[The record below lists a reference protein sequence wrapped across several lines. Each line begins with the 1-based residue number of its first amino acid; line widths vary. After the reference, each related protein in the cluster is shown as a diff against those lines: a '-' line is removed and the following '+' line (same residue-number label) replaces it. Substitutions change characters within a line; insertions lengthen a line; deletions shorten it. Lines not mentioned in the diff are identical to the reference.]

1 LVLEVITAQ
10 SCLKNLLNKFVFDSV
25 FQPKKYLYP
34 SGKTFIKLLKRIV
47 GFTPRNRE
55 LYQLALVHKSVS
67 FSIFKD
73 FSINNERLEYLGDAV
88 LGAII
93 AEYLFKKFP
102 EKDEGFLTQM
112 RSKIVNR
119 ENLNHI
125 AIKLGIPNIIKTQLS
140 SENHKSL
147 YGDALEALIGALYL
161 DKGFKRTKEIVLE
174 RIIYNHINLSK
185 LQDTESDFKS
195 RIIEWGQKNKKDVSF
210 SSFEEQ
216 SDNNTVFVSHLIIV
230 DEIVG
235 RGVGSS
241 KKEAEQNA
249 AKQAL
254 KYIDE

>member
-1 LVLEVITAQ
+1 
-10 SCLKNLLNKFVFDSV
+10 VFGKL

-34 SGKTFIKLLKRIV
+34 SEKTLSKLLKRIV
-47 GFTPRNRE
+47 GFTPRNHA

-88 LGAII
+88 LDAII
-93 AEYLFKKFP
+93 AEYLFRKFP

-125 AIKLGIPNIIKTQLS
+125 AIKLGIPNIIKTKLS

-161 DKGFKRTKEIVLE
+161 DKGFKKTKEIVLE

-210 SSFEEQ
+210 TSFEEQ
-216 SDNNTVFVSHLIIV
+216 SDKNTIFVSHLIIV

-235 RGVGSS
+235 RGIGSS
-241 KKEAEQNA
+241 KKEAEQSA

-254 KYIDE
+254 KYIEE

>member
-1 LVLEVITAQ
+1 M
-10 SCLKNLLNKFVFDSV
+10 FDSV

-34 SGKTFIKLLKRIV
+34 SEKTFIKLLKRIV
-47 GFTPRNRE
+47 GFTPRSRE

-125 AIKLGIPNIIKTQLS
+125 AIKLGIPNIIKTKLS
-140 SENHKSL
+140 GENHKSL

>member
-1 LVLEVITAQ
+1 VLG
-10 SCLKNLLNKFVFDSV
+10 SV
-25 FQPKKYLYP
+25 FQPKHILYP
-34 SGKTFIKLLKRIV
+34 SEKTFLKLLKRIV
-47 GFTPRNRE
+47 GFTPANRR

-88 LGAII
+88 LDAII
-93 AEYLFKKFP
+93 AEHLFKKFP

-125 AIKLGIPNIIKTQLS
+125 AIKLGIPNIIKAKLS

-161 DKGFKRTKEIVLE
+161 DKGFKKTKEVVLE
-174 RIIYNHINLSK
+174 RIIYNHINLTK

-216 SDNNTVFVSHLIIV
+216 SDNNTIFVSHLIIV

-235 RGVGSS
+235 RGMGSS

-249 AKQAL
+249 AQQAL
-254 KYIDE
+254 KYLDE

>member
-1 LVLEVITAQ
+1 ML
-10 SCLKNLLNKFVFDSV
+10 DSV
-25 FQPKKYLYP
+25 FRSKKYLYP
-34 SGKTFIKLLKRIV
+34 SEKTLLRLLRRIV

-88 LGAII
+88 LDAII
-93 AEYLFKKFP
+93 AEFLFRKFP
-102 EKDEGFLTQM
+102 DKDEGFLTQM

-125 AIKLGIPNIIKTQLS
+125 AIKLGIPNIIKTKLS

-161 DKGFKRTKEIVLE
+161 DKGFKRTKEIVIE

-210 SSFEEQ
+210 NSFEEQ
-216 SDNNTVFVSHLIIV
+216 SDNNTIFVSHLIIV
-230 DEIVG
+230 DEIAG

-249 AKQAL
+249 AQQAL
-254 KYIDE
+254 EYIDE